1 MDVSVRVGP
10 PRGSDTNPPTVLRVT
25 YARPTPTIR
34 CRVFNLRNTELHF
47 CFVTTV
53 HQRWRGTDAL
63 VQLGQLTKVRLLFTV
78 PKPSEAHFSPSRE
91 RALKKGGG
99 EDKGQ
104 ARVTRLERGF
114 APVKCTFTLGRL
126 TASPPCVCALNYC
139 RNAPAPFQCNVI
151 QVHHHRLERE
161 EAFLSLPHFDSHTV
175 LLHPLLVCISWL
187 DQTASSLMQL
197 TRAHHGC

>member
-1 MDVSVRVGP
+1 MSFFARLTFVERFFKMKSFWTGCGCQQQGRVRP

-25 YARPTPTIR
+25 YARPTPTIQ

-78 PKPSEAHFSPSRE
+78 PKASEAHFSPSPRARIKE
-91 RALKKGGG
+91 RKKERGVGG

-126 TASPPCVCALNYC
+126 TASPPVCV
-139 RNAPAPFQCNVI
+139 
-151 QVHHHRLERE
+151 H
-161 EAFLSLPHFDSHTV
+161 
-175 LLHPLLVCISWL
+175 
-187 DQTASSLMQL
+187 
-197 TRAHHGC
+197 